1 MPLKRCSEAGERGG
15 CLTIRAF
22 VSTDQSK
29 VFVQFTDTGPG
40 VPPEVRPKLFTPHVS
55 TKRDGMGLGLAIVKK
70 VMTDLGGDI
79 RLEDAQPDQGGAT
92 FTLWLRATAKV

>member
-1 MPLKRCSEAGERGG
+1 MSEEGEQKG

-40 VPPEVRPKLFTPHVS
+40 ISPEVRPKLFTPHVS
-55 TKRDGMGLGLAIVKK
+55 TKREGMGLGLAIVKK

-79 RLEDAQPDQGGAT
+79 RLEDAQPDQSGAT
-92 FTLWLRATAKV
+92 FTLWLRATTKN